1 MEKQAIHKNTIDIVV
16 VDFLKSIKNNRT
28 FEFILYIPTIVLVTI
43 VAIVLKPNKLTL
55 FIVAILSISYI
66 SILLSH
72 AECKKATSKENVF
85 FLMITFCFTL
95 LCILF
100 YYGINTIYW
109 SYTNYHSLLLL
120 TPIIYFIFIKVLFYS
135 LECNE
140 YTNYNFG
147 IDIIIIVLT
156 FLFKIIN
163 INL

>member
-1 MEKQAIHKNTIDIVV
+1 MENKNSIDVV
-16 VDFLKSIKNNRT
+16 LVDFLNSIKNNRT
-28 FEFILYIPTIVLVTI
+28 FEFLFYIPAIVVATI
-43 VAIVLKPNKLTL
+43 VAIALKPNKLTL
-55 FIVAILSISYI
+55 FLAAILSIGYI
-66 SILLSH
+66 STILSH
-72 AECKKATSKENVF
+72 AECKQSTSKENVF

-100 YYGINTIYW
+100 YYSINTIYW
-109 SYTNYHSLLLL
+109 SYPKYHSLLVL

-140 YTNYNFG
+140 FTNYHFG
-147 IDIIIIVLT
+147 IDLIIIVLK